1 MSIKQLWF
9 LGWGN
14 GLISS
19 LSLATPNRRDISS
32 KFFYGVDKIRNFC
45 IIAHI
50 DHGKSTLADRLLELT
65 NTVSKREMKEQY
77 LDTMDLERERGITI
91 KLQPVRM
98 KYHYCGTNSKHEIR
112 NSKQISNLKS
122 QNIESLEFSAS
133 DLEIA
138 SSGEYTLNLID
149 TPGHVDFTYEV
160 SRSLAAVEGALLVVD
175 ASQGIEAQTLANLQ
189 LALVH
194 NLKIIPVINKI
205 DLPAA
210 DADRVI
216 KEMQSVIGVEPED
229 VILVSAK
236 TGEGVDKILDAIV
249 ERIPAPK
256 GNENAPLRALVFDSY
271 FDQFRGVVAYV
282 RVLDGK
288 VSVGDQIMM
297 MVSRAEAEAMEVGF
311 FAPKLTK
318 KQVLENS
325 EIGYIATGLKD
336 VRAVRVGDTV
346 TLAKNVNEVKALEGY
361 KKVMPFV
368 YAGIFTVDNADFPQL
383 REALDKLQLN
393 DSALVFEPESSPALG
408 FGFRCG
414 FLGLLHLDIVQERL
428 EREFNLNLVT
438 TTPSVSYKV
447 MMANNEEKI
456 IHNPTELPEAGT
468 YKEIAEPWIRLEIVS
483 PAEYVGSVMQLVQGR
498 HGVQIDVKYLDPTRA
513 VLVYEIPLSG
523 VITEFYDQLK
533 SATSGYAS
541 MSYELLEYRVGK
553 LVRVDVLLNTKPV
566 DTLSVIVHR
575 DEANKIGQQITA
587 KLKKLLPKQNFKIVI
602 QAAIGGK
609 VIAREELSP
618 YRKDVLAKLYG
629 GDRTRKDKLLE
640 KQKKGK
646 KRMKMVGSVEIPQEA
661 FMKLMS

>member
-1 MSIKQLWF
+1 
-9 LGWGN
+9 
-14 GLISS
+14 
-19 LSLATPNRRDISS
+19 
-32 KFFYGVDKIRNFC
+32 VDKIRNFC

-65 NTVSKREMKEQY
+65 DTVSKREMKEQY

-98 KYHYCGTNSKHEIR
+98 AYKGFE
-112 NSKQISNLKS
+112 
-122 QNIESLEFSAS
+122 
-133 DLEIA
+133 
-138 SSGEYTLNLID
+138 LNLID

-175 ASQGIEAQTLANLQ
+175 ASQGIEAQTLANLH
-189 LALVH
+189 LAQEHGLE
-194 NLKIIPVINKI
+194 IIPVLNKI

-210 DADRVI
+210 DPERI
-216 KEMQSVIGVEPED
+216 IRELQSVIGILPED

-256 GNENAPLRALVFDSY
+256 GSENAPLRALVFDSY

-282 RVLDGK
+282 RIIDGK
-288 VSVGDQIMM
+288 VVAGDDIVMM
-297 MVSRAEAEAMEVGF
+297 ASHAAAEVMEVGC

-318 KQVLENS
+318 RPSLNTS

-336 VRAVRVGDTV
+336 VRAVRVGDTI
-346 TLAKNVNEVKALEGY
+346 TLEKTVSAMKPLEGY
-361 KKVMPFV
+361 KQVMPFV

-383 REALDKLQLN
+383 RDALDKLQLN
-393 DSALVFEPESSPALG
+393 DSSLVFEPESSPALG

-438 TTPSVSYKV
+438 TTPSVSYEVTMPGGDK
-447 MMANNEEKI
+447 KI

-468 YKEIAEPWIRLEIVS
+468 YKEIAEPWIRLEIVC
-483 PAEYVGSVMQLVQGR
+483 PAEYVGNVMQLIQGKR
-498 HGVQIDVKYLDPTRA
+498 GVQLDVKYLDPTRS
-513 VLVYEIPLSG
+513 VLIYEIPLAS
-523 VITEFYDQLK
+523 VVTEFYDQLK

-541 MSYELLEYRVGK
+541 MSYEMLEYRVEN
-553 LVRVDVLLNTKPV
+553 LVKVDILLNTKAV

-575 DEANKIGQQITA
+575 SEAAKIGQKIA
-587 KLKKLLPKQNFKIVI
+587 SKLKELLPRQNFKIVI

-618 YRKDVLAKLYG
+618 FRKDVTAKLYG
-629 GDRTRKDKLLE
+629 GDVTRKNKLLD

-646 KRMKMVGSVEIPQEA
+646 KRMKMVGQVEIPQEA

>member
-1 MSIKQLWF
+1 
-9 LGWGN
+9 
-14 GLISS
+14 
-19 LSLATPNRRDISS
+19 
-32 KFFYGVDKIRNFC
+32 VDKIRNFC

-65 NTVSKREMKEQY
+65 DTVSKREMKEQY

-98 KYHYCGTNSKHEIR
+98 AYKGFE
-112 NSKQISNLKS
+112 
-122 QNIESLEFSAS
+122 
-133 DLEIA
+133 
-138 SSGEYTLNLID
+138 LNLID

-175 ASQGIEAQTLANLQ
+175 ASQGIEAQTLANLH
-189 LALVH
+189 LAQEHGLE
-194 NLKIIPVINKI
+194 IIPVLNKI

-210 DADRVI
+210 DPERI
-216 KEMQSVIGVEPED
+216 IRELQSVIGILPED

-256 GNENAPLRALVFDSY
+256 GSENAPLRALVFDSY

-282 RVLDGK
+282 RIIDGK
-288 VSVGDQIMM
+288 VVAGDDIVMM
-297 MVSRAEAEAMEVGF
+297 ASHATAEVMEVGC

-318 KQVLENS
+318 RPSLNTS

-336 VRAVRVGDTV
+336 VRAVRVGDTI
-346 TLAKNVNEVKALEGY
+346 TLEKAVSAMKPLEGY
-361 KKVMPFV
+361 KQVMPFV

-383 REALDKLQLN
+383 RDALDKLQLN
-393 DSALVFEPESSPALG
+393 DSSLVFEPESSPALG

-438 TTPSVSYKV
+438 TTPSVSYEVTMPGGDK
-447 MMANNEEKI
+447 KI

-468 YKEIAEPWIRLEIVS
+468 YKEIAEPWIRLEIVC
-483 PAEYVGSVMQLVQGR
+483 PAEYVGNVMQLIQGKR
-498 HGVQIDVKYLDPTRA
+498 GVQLDVKYLDPTRS
-513 VLVYEIPLSG
+513 VLIYEIPLAS
-523 VITEFYDQLK
+523 VVTEFYDQLK

-541 MSYELLEYRVGK
+541 MSYEMLEYRVEN
-553 LVRVDVLLNTKPV
+553 LVKVDILLNTKAV

-575 DEANKIGQQITA
+575 SEAAKIGQKIA
-587 KLKKLLPKQNFKIVI
+587 SKLKELLPRQNFKIVI

-618 YRKDVLAKLYG
+618 FRKDVTAKLYG
-629 GDRTRKDKLLE
+629 GDVTRKNKLLD

-646 KRMKMVGSVEIPQEA
+646 KRMKMVGQVEIPQEA

>member
-1 MSIKQLWF
+1 M
-9 LGWGN
+9 
-14 GLISS
+14 
-19 LSLATPNRRDISS
+19 
-32 KFFYGVDKIRNFC
+32 DKIRNFC

-65 NTVSKREMKEQY
+65 DTVSKREMKEQY

-98 KYHYCGTNSKHEIR
+98 AYKGFE
-112 NSKQISNLKS
+112 
-122 QNIESLEFSAS
+122 
-133 DLEIA
+133 
-138 SSGEYTLNLID
+138 LNLID

-175 ASQGIEAQTLANLQ
+175 ASQGIEAQTLANLH
-189 LALVH
+189 LAQEHGLE
-194 NLKIIPVINKI
+194 IIPVLNKI

-210 DADRVI
+210 DPERI
-216 KEMQSVIGVEPED
+216 IRELQSVIGILPED

-256 GNENAPLRALVFDSY
+256 GSENAPLRALVFDSY

-282 RVLDGK
+282 RIIDGK
-288 VSVGDQIMM
+288 VVAGDDIVMM
-297 MVSRAEAEAMEVGF
+297 ASHAAAEVMEVGC

-318 KQVLENS
+318 RPSLNTS

-336 VRAVRVGDTV
+336 VRAVRVGDTI
-346 TLAKNVNEVKALEGY
+346 TLEKTVSAMKPLEGY
-361 KKVMPFV
+361 KQVMPFV

-383 REALDKLQLN
+383 RDALDKLQLN
-393 DSALVFEPESSPALG
+393 DSSLVFEPESSPALG

-438 TTPSVSYKV
+438 TTPSVSYEVTMPGGDK
-447 MMANNEEKI
+447 KI

-468 YKEIAEPWIRLEIVS
+468 YKEIAEPWIRLEIVC
-483 PAEYVGSVMQLVQGR
+483 PAEYVGNVMQLIQGKR
-498 HGVQIDVKYLDPTRA
+498 GVQLDVKYLDPTRS
-513 VLVYEIPLSG
+513 VLIYEIPLAS
-523 VITEFYDQLK
+523 VVTEFYDQLK

-541 MSYELLEYRVGK
+541 MSYEMLEYRVEN
-553 LVRVDVLLNTKPV
+553 LVKVDILLNTKAV

-575 DEANKIGQQITA
+575 SEAAKIGQKIA
-587 KLKKLLPKQNFKIVI
+587 SKLKELLPRQNFKIVI

-618 YRKDVLAKLYG
+618 FRKDVTAKLYG
-629 GDRTRKDKLLE
+629 GDVTRKNKLLD

-646 KRMKMVGSVEIPQEA
+646 KRMKMVGQVEIPQEA